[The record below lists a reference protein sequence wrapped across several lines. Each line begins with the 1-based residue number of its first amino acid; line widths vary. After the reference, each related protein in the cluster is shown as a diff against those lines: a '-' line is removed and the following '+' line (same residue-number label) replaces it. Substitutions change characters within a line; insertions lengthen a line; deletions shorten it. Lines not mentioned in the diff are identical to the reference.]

1 MASSGVSVYVGNVPY
16 QGTEQEIGQ
25 YFNNVGVV
33 TNVRIVY
40 DRETGRPRG
49 FAFVEF
55 EDQTG
60 ADRAVQELNG
70 AAFNG
75 RNLRVNYANK

>member
-1 MASSGVSVYVGNVPY
+1 MSS
-16 QGTEQEIGQ
+16 
-25 YFNNVGVV
+25 
-33 TNVRIVY
+33 RIVY

-55 EDQTG
+55 SEEAG
-60 ADRAVQELNG
+60 AQRAVEQLNG
-70 AAFNG
+70 VAFNG